1 MAKTRN
7 QDFLRG
13 TDRHQKHMVEM
24 AAAAVALVIAVVLV
38 IALWVYPRLHKPAG
52 LALNIEVPYV
62 GPGVGTGTK
71 VILHGAEIGE
81 ITCLEKTDPGTVRM
95 SVQLRSDVSAGLTDA
110 FDLDFRP
117 QNYFGITAVDLIS
130 RPEGNRL
137 VNGSTLNKMPTGDFT
152 MSTMLEKGS
161 LAIDGTLT
169 QSMVTTLNKVVRY
182 TDGLTPLIQSGIIF
196 ADRVAATQRALPTE
210 LMRRADDILEVLPAF
225 GTQAIDAL
233 YNVYD
238 SRYNQRP
245 DGSFGVDD
253 AFMDKTDAG
262 LGLAANSLF
271 GKAGHLLASHGT
283 ELTPVTQ
290 LVQAMTDTVPQ
301 ILGGGA
307 VPDKLSAL
315 IDRYNAA
322 FSDSNGKKTLNLR
335 IVVDDLPMFAT
346 PLALTGIPTTSAGE
360 GYR

>member
-1 MAKTRN
+1 MAKIRT

-13 TDRHQKHMVEM
+13 TDRQQKRAVEI
-24 AAAAVALVIAVVLV
+24 AAAAVAVVTAVVLV
-38 IALWVYPRLHKPAG
+38 GALWIYPRYHKPAG

-71 VILHGAEIGE
+71 IILHGAEIGE
-81 ITCLEKTDPGTVRM
+81 VTRLEKTAPDTVRM
-95 SVQLRSDVSAGLTDA
+95 SVLLSEQVSGQLTDG

-117 QNYFGITAVDLIS
+117 QNYFGITAVDLVA
-130 RPEGNRL
+130 RDRGNRL
-137 VNGSTLNKMPTGDFT
+137 VAGSTLNKMPTGDFT

-182 TDGLTPLIQSGIIF
+182 TDGLTPLIQSGIVF
-196 ADRVAATQRALPTE
+196 ADRIAATQQAMPTE
-210 LMRRADDILEVLPAF
+210 LMRRADDILAVLPAF
-225 GTQAIDAL
+225 GTQAVDAL

-238 SRYNQRP
+238 SQYNRRP
-245 DGSFGVDD
+245 DGTFGVDD
-253 AFMDKTDAG
+253 AFMDKTDKG

-271 GKAGHLLASHGT
+271 GKAGALLASHGA

-290 LVQAMTDTVPQ
+290 LVAAMTDSVPH
-301 ILGGGA
+301 ILAGGA
-307 VPDKLSAL
+307 VPDKLMTL

-322 FSDSNGKKTLNLR
+322 FTGPDGRKTLNLR

-346 PLALTGIPTTSAGE
+346 PLALTGIAAAGE
-360 GYR
+360 GQR

>member
-13 TDRHQKHMVEM
+13 TDRHQKRVVEI
-24 AAAAVALVIAVVLV
+24 AAVAVAAV
-38 IALWVYPRLHKPAG
+38 IALVLVVALWIYPRYHKPAG

-71 VILHGAEIGE
+71 IILHGAEIGE
-81 ITCLEKTDPGTVRM
+81 ITRLEKTKPDTVRM
-95 SVQLRSDVSAGLTDA
+95 GVLLRSEVSAQLTDG

-117 QNYFGITAVDLIS
+117 QNYFGITAVDLVAHS
-130 RPEGNRL
+130 GGNRL
-137 VNGSTLNKMPTGDFT
+137 VAGSTLNKMPTGDFT

-169 QSMVTTLNKVVRY
+169 QSMVITLNKVVRY
-182 TDGLTPLIQSGIIF
+182 TDGLTPLIQSGIVF
-196 ADRVAATQRALPTE
+196 ADRVAATQQAMPTE
-210 LMRRADDILEVLPAF
+210 LMRRADDILSVLPAF
-225 GTQAIDAL
+225 STQAVDAL

-238 SRYNQRP
+238 SGYNRRP
-245 DGSFGVDD
+245 DGSIGVDD
-253 AFMDKTDAG
+253 AFMDKTDKG

-271 GKAGHLLASHGT
+271 GKAGRLLASHGE

-290 LVQAMTDTVPQ
+290 LVAALTDTVPH

-307 VPDKLSAL
+307 VPDKVMTL
-315 IDRYNAA
+315 IDRYDAA
-322 FSDSNGKKTLNLR
+322 FGTSEGRKTLNLR

-346 PLALTGIPTTSAGE
+346 PLGLTGIATAPAGE
-360 GYR
+360 EHR

>member
-1 MAKTRN
+1 MAKIRN

-13 TDRHQKHMVEM
+13 TDRHQKRMVDM
-24 AAAAVALVIAVVLV
+24 AAAVVALVIAVVLV
-38 IALWVYPRLHKPAG
+38 IALWIYPRLHEPAG
-52 LALNIEVPYV
+52 LALNIQVPYV

-81 ITCLEKTDPGTVRM
+81 ITRLEKTDPGSVRM
-95 SVQLRSDVSAGLTDA
+95 SVRLRSDVSGLTDA

-117 QNYFGITAVDLIS
+117 QNYFGITAVDFIA
-130 RPEGNRL
+130 RPEGHRL
-137 VNGSTLNKMPTGDFT
+137 VAGSTLNKMPTGDFT

-169 QSMVTTLNKVVRY
+169 QSMVTTLNKVARY
-182 TDGLTPLIQSGIIF
+182 TDGLTPLIQSGIVF

-253 AFMDKTDAG
+253 AFMDTTDRG

-283 ELTPVTQ
+283 ELTPATQ

-307 VPDKLSAL
+307 VPDKLSVL

-322 FSDSNGKKTLNLR
+322 FSGSDGKKTLNLR

-346 PLALTGIPTTSAGE
+346 PLALTGIGTASTGE
-360 GYR
+360 GHR